1 MAAARPMFR
10 PVVGKSIVAKAPLP
24 GGSVAS
30 PFVYRLTS
38 VDASE
43 APTTTTW
50 VPQPGSETK
59 AAVEPDKPEQPDMI
73 EQERNKYMVDFSQ
86 PYLPANPFLKTMT
99 PLDAIAARL
108 PALPDRVKKAL
119 WTPFVPDAF
128 APTEWLKDV
137 PPPYGPKPKRF
148 LDLKNGH
155 PLDDR
160 IVFIGGVEGIDES
173 GEEEIS
179 SGEKNEPH
187 RYYFNG
193 SCANIISCT
202 TFLKAFFEPFD
213 ALTQSESTF
222 RTKTFADCKHR
233 PSYKYYGCKSPADI
247 RAVWK
252 RNARLGTLMHAN
264 LEAHFNGEPFTVL
277 KENIPCFQQ
286 FQALFNDTDWVQW
299 EPFRT
304 EWSVCDPETLIAG
317 QIDLA
322 GLVNRE
328 RGELVLIDWKR
339 AENISDCSFARFKGA
354 SQNVGGCGGHG
365 PCQVLEDCNFVLYS
379 LQLCVYA
386 YILHKCYGFRTV
398 KMFILQFHPKN
409 NSGLAGVYQAP
420 NLAHIVEEMFAAR
433 KIVLREH
440 GIQTQPI

>member
-1 MAAARPMFR
+1 MAAARPLFR
-10 PVVGKSIVAKAPLP
+10 PVMRLSGPTATPSGYRLVS
-24 GGSVAS
+24 SEAS
-30 PFVYRLTS
+30 PAATS
-38 VDASE
+38 
-43 APTTTTW
+43 TW
-50 VPQPGSETK
+50 VPQPGSETSLPPPP
-59 AAVEPDKPEQPDMI
+59 AVEPTKPEQPDMY
-73 EQERNKYMVDFSQ
+73 EQERNKYLADFSQ
-86 PYLPANPFLKTMT
+86 SYVPANPFLKTMT

-108 PALPDRVKKAL
+108 PALPDRVKKGL

-160 IVFIGGVEGIDES
+160 VAFVGGVEGIDAS
-173 GEEEIS
+173 AEEEIG

-187 RYYFNG
+187 RYYIDG
-193 SCANIISCT
+193 SCANVTSCT

-213 ALTQSESTF
+213 AVKQSESTF

-233 PSYKYYGCKSPADI
+233 PSYKLFGCQSPADI

-264 LEAHFNGEPFTVL
+264 LEAYFNGEPFTVL
-277 KENIPCFQQ
+277 KENEKCFQQ
-286 FQALFNDTDWVQW
+286 FKALFNDTDWVQW

-304 EWSVCDPETLIAG
+304 EWSVFDPETLLAG

-322 GLVNRE
+322 GLINRE
-328 RGELVLIDWKR
+328 RGELVLLDWKR
-339 AENISDCSFARFKGA
+339 SENITDCNFARFGA
-354 SQNVGGCGGHG
+354 AQNVGGCGGFG
-365 PCQVLEDCNFVLYS
+365 PCQNLENANFIHYS
-379 LQLCVYA
+379 LQLNVYA
-386 YILHKCYGFRTV
+386 YMLHKCYGFRTV

-409 NSGLAGVYQAP
+409 KDNLAGVYQAP

-440 GIQTQPI
+440 GIQTQPV